1 MHILPPNNLCIL
13 PSHDMV
19 KNETRASR
27 VSASGHRIISPNIGL
42 HLHQNQKWFRR
53 KVYFPIT
60 HLLNAPNQNGLVLQF
75 CISCLT
81 QWICFMFTLAET
93 YFRHREYVV
102 VSTACKAIAPKMK
115 LVKSVQRAI
124 PGNERWSVGIST
136 FKRYLKFAAKYPM
149 VIPSMDHKF
158 VIPLVLGWAIL

>member
-102 VSTACKAIAPKMK
+102 VSTAKPLHLKWNLLKVCKERFQGMRDDRLESPLSKGT
-115 LVKSVQRAI
+115 LNLQQRILSLFQAWI
-124 PGNERWSVGIST
+124 ISLS
-136 FKRYLKFAAKYPM
+136 FHQY
-149 VIPSMDHKF
+149 
-158 VIPLVLGWAIL
+158 